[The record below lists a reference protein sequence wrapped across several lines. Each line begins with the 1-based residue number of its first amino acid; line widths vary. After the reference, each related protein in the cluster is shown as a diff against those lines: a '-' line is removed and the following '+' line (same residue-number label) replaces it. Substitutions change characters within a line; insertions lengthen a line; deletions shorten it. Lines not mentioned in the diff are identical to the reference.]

1 MNVTQLHSLGKRLKY
16 VIYSNSVFFRQFVS
30 HPLLYKRLDVRWNLG
45 LPDVFKR
52 HRFLLFLFILIDA
65 FLTPFL
71 LPIVAFAFHVDQKKV
86 IQYLPRIT
94 TSSIRRACR
103 ALSFSQQ
110 LQLSGRSKLFKVSM
124 IALLLNDILW
134 GWGLKRVYF

>member
-1 MNVTQLHSLGKRLKY
+1 M
-16 VIYSNSVFFRQFVS
+16 
-30 HPLLYKRLDVRWNLG
+30 RWNLG

-86 IQYLPRIT
+86 IQHLPLIT

-103 ALSFSQQ
+103 ALSLSQR
-110 LQLSGRSKLFKVSM
+110 LQLSRCSRLFKVTM
-124 IALLLNDILW
+124 ID
-134 GWGLKRVYF
+134 